1 MSLNK
6 IRLWA
11 YKNPDFAIIVLLG
24 FLGIVTWIR
33 IWYMRSQEI
42 IEPATEEMTK
52 NM

>member
-1 MSLNK
+1 MRLNK

-24 FLGIVTWIR
+24 FFGVIAWIR

-42 IEPATEEMTK
+42 TQSATEEMTK